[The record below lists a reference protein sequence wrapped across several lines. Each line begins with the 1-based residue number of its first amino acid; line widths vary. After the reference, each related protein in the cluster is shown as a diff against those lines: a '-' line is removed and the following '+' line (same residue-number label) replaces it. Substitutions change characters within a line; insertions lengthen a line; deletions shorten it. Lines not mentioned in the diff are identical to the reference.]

1 MSVIAN
7 NTSKLNP
14 QTGIGNVSVVHC
26 IKNNSEMGRKI
37 PNKKYQTRKCTLL
50 LLWKTLWDCKQT
62 YKI

>member
-26 IKNNSEMGRKI
+26 SKNNSEVGRKI
-37 PNKKYQTRKCTLL
+37 PNKQ
-50 LLWKTLWDCKQT
+50 
-62 YKI
+62 KIPNANMYIIIIMENLTGL